1 MPKEA
6 TRPSVFRTLRR
17 SSLWRQRITAAL
29 SLGSS
34 MRSFDA
40 PHLLV
45 LLFPTLGMVPAVA
58 AAASVYLQVEPQFRN
73 ATETDPMLRFT
84 PISFYPEPFASLTN
98 LCYVTSGLVL
108 FLLPMLSG
116 SFLAPH
122 VFGVGMLYSFL
133 GAGSWAFHKD
143 ASRVGHWQHAADRIG
158 MFSAFTYLGVVVISG
173 AFHSA
178 RRTQVTPRSWSTV
191 ISNLTCMGMVML
203 VIVYQDQIDTNSFLG
218 GFGTLIVCANGLTT
232 VMLAMHRRNMLS
244 KSKSPHACAE
254 ALAETEHHAD
264 ATARSTS
271 KRICFPK
278 LLTICHWR
286 DQLCARMVHHPN
298 SSAILEGIFEA
309 GLCSLQ
315 LLIGLIVNFESARC
329 KDAAAYDTSLSDATR
344 QSLRTRHDILHG
356 TWHYIASMAM
366 LAMAL
371 TMHRG
376 LTCIHHEE
384 NEKRQ
389 PPAGK
394 QSLPALGHKEEAV
407 SKMLI
412 LAITLLFLVLL
423 PNQLPELWIFTWI
436 VLLITILPFSTIALY
451 NVVQRHDAT
460 WEKRV
465 ASLRDA
471 LSRGFSRKVIA
482 RPSPLPLTTTV

>member
-1 MPKEA
+1 MTLPTRRCGWAAFLLVAHNHRCILKRVQASKPTNPMPKEA

-17 SSLWRQRITAAL
+17 SSLWRQRMTAAL

-45 LLFPTLGMVPAVA
+45 LLFPTLGMVLAVA
-58 AAASVYLQVEPQFRN
+58 AAASVYLQVEPQFR
-73 ATETDPMLRFT
+73 TQLRPTQRSLHSDLFLSRAIC
-84 PISFYPEPFASLTN
+84 ISDQ
-98 LCYVTSGLVL
+98 LCYVTSGLVHN
-108 FLLPMLSG
+108 LLPMLSG

-133 GAGSWAFHKD
+133 GAGSWAFRKD

-315 LLIGLIVNFESARC
+315 LLIVSSSTSSRR
-329 KDAAAYDTSLSDATR
+329 AAKTQR
-344 QSLRTRHDILHG
+344 RTIQV
-356 TWHYIASMAM
+356 SAM
-366 LAMAL
+366 LLDSRYAHVM
-371 TMHRG
+371 TYSM
-376 LTCIHHEE
+376 
-384 NEKRQ
+384 
-389 PPAGK
+389 
-394 QSLPALGHKEEAV
+394 GHG
-407 SKMLI
+407 I
-412 LAITLLFLVLL
+412 I
-423 PNQLPELWIFTWI
+423 
-436 VLLITILPFSTIALY
+436 
-451 NVVQRHDAT
+451 
-460 WEKRV
+460 
-465 ASLRDA
+465 
-471 LSRGFSRKVIA
+471 
-482 RPSPLPLTTTV
+482 